1 MRIRP
6 AVSAARMLL
15 TRAELGGIDVFLH

>member
-6 AVSAARMLL
+6 AVSAARALL
-15 TRAELGGIDVFLH
+15 TRAEIGGIDVFLD